1 MKIITLPRSVVI
13 DAAKVRGVSACEE
26 INRLLT
32 ASLGFEVCS
41 HFIREDAA
49 IDKAVFSLA
58 LLQIVENQ
66 FSCVAATRPN
76 TALAL

>member
-1 MKIITLPRSVVI
+1 MVGKR
-13 DAAKVRGVSACEE
+13 R
-26 INRLLT
+26 
-32 ASLGFEVCS
+32 FEHCIGGDWNEGS
-41 HFIREDAA
+41 REREDLMAEVK
-49 IDKAVFSLA
+49 DKA

>member
-1 MKIITLPRSVVI
+1 MS
-13 DAAKVRGVSACEE
+13 EE
-26 INRLLT
+26 
-32 ASLGFEVCS
+32 V
-41 HFIREDAA
+41 
-49 IDKAVFSLA
+49 KMA